1 LIEIAQSTLPTYSL
15 IWNVDG
21 DFVSGVIFISYRRAD
36 AEGEAGRLYDDLV
49 RLFGAAAIF
58 MDVSDIH
65 PGKDFRQV
73 LTDNVSKCTV
83 LLAIIGPNW
92 TQVTD
97 ASGVRRLD
105 QPNDFVRLEVAAA
118 LARDID
124 VIPVLVH
131 GARMPK
137 AADLP
142 ENLQNLA
149 YRNSVELT
157 HARWNSEIE
166 LFSRTLRE
174 YVHPKRGFAKR
185 STPNVIGGENAANKP
200 AVQSAAADPASSGPA
215 KSSFR
220 FAAGLVL
227 AAAVVVASVWGFVA
241 VHRQLEVRNQD
252 GIPPKQTSTAGQSA
266 GSSTAPIP
274 SSPTEQTTGHA
285 TPVKASEQALVKA
298 PVAAPV
304 SAPAAASGDV
314 ESGHAFLGWW
324 YIADPPPL
332 IPEGTPVV
340 FYIGRHG
347 NQFVVEMH
355 ASAGDGR
362 TTGGCGSQYVPLTNN
377 GFSMVW
383 DEPANPGCH
392 FIRTGYT
399 ANVRLYMVGSSL
411 HMTLTGKYPSTD
423 LEFKRQG

>member
-1 LIEIAQSTLPTYSL
+1 M
-15 IWNVDG
+15 
-21 DFVSGVIFISYRRAD
+21 SGVIFVSYRRSD

-92 TQVTD
+92 TSVTD

-137 AADLP
+137 AAELP
-142 ENLQNLA
+142 DDLQNLA
-149 YRNSVELT
+149 YRNCVELT

-185 STPNVIGGENAANKP
+185 SIPNASGGENAASKP
-200 AVQSAAADPASSGPA
+200 MVQSTAADPAPSRPA
-215 KSSFR
+215 KPSFR
-220 FAAGLVL
+220 FAAGFVL
-227 AAAVVVASVWGFVA
+227 ATAVVVASVWGVVS
-241 VHRQLEVRNQD
+241 VHRQLEVRKED
-252 GIPPKQTSTAGQSA
+252 GVHPPRQTSTQTSGQTPTEGQST

-274 SSPTEQTTGHA
+274 SPPTEQATGHA
-285 TPVKASEQALVKA
+285 TPVKASEQALVKV
-298 PVAAPV
+298 PAAAST
-304 SAPAAASGDV
+304 SAPAPTSAAASGDV
-314 ESGHAFLGWW
+314 ESGRAFLGWW
-324 YIADPPPL
+324 YLAGPPQS
-332 IPEGTPVV
+332 IPDGTPAV

-362 TTGGCGSQYVPLTNN
+362 TTAGCGSQYVPLTSN
-377 GFSMVW
+377 GLSMVW
-383 DEPANPGCH
+383 DEPTNPGCH
-392 FIRTGYT
+392 FIRAGYT
-399 ANVRLYMVGSSL
+399 ANVRLYMVGDHL
-411 HMTLTGKYPSTD
+411 HMTLDGKYPSTD
-423 LEFKRQG
+423 LVFKHQG

>member
-1 LIEIAQSTLPTYSL
+1 M
-15 IWNVDG
+15 
-21 DFVSGVIFISYRRAD
+21 SGVIFISYRRSD

-73 LTDNVSKCTV
+73 LTDNVSKCAV

-92 TQVTD
+92 TSVTD

-131 GARMPK
+131 GARMPT
-137 AADLP
+137 AAELP
-142 ENLQNLA
+142 EDLQNLA
-149 YRNSVELT
+149 YRNCVELT

-174 YVHPKRGFAKR
+174 YVRPKRGFAKR
-185 STPNVIGGENAANKP
+185 SIPNVSDGEHAASKP
-200 AVQSAAADPASSGPA
+200 AVQGAAADPASSRPA
-215 KSSFR
+215 KPWFR
-220 FAAGLVL
+220 FAAGFVL
-227 AAAVVVASVWGFVA
+227 AAAVVVASVWGIVS
-241 VHRQLEVRNQD
+241 VHRQLEVRKED
-252 GIPPKQTSTAGQSA
+252 GVHPSKQTPTQTSTEGQSA
-266 GSSTAPIP
+266 GGSTAPIP
-274 SSPTEQTTGHA
+274 SSSTEQATGHA

-298 PVAAPV
+298 PVAASSSVP
-304 SAPAAASGDV
+304 APTSAAASEAV
-314 ESGHAFLGWW
+314 ERGRAFLGWW
-324 YIADPPPL
+324 YLAGPPQS
-332 IPEGTPVV
+332 IPDGTPVV

-362 TTGGCGSQYVPLTNN
+362 TTAGCGSQYVPLTNN
-377 GFSMVW
+377 GFFMVW

-399 ANVRLYMVGSSL
+399 ANVRLYMVGDHL
-411 HMTLTGKYPSTD
+411 HMTLAGKYPSTD
-423 LEFKRQG
+423 LAFKHQG